1 MARCRGEKPDRTP
14 CERIV
19 PASQEYCYSHD
30 PARKEERRRNA
41 SKAARSKPSA
51 DLREIKTLLKDLID
65 RVLGKEDTEA
75 LGTGP
80 ASVANQLIN
89 TRLRA
94 VELERKAREVDEL
107 EARLEALEQATGN
120 QKGGRAK
127 PWGA

>member
-107 EARLEALEQATGN
+107 EARLEELEAALERQS
-120 QKGGRAK
+120 KGRGY
-127 PWGA
+127 GT